1 MKLGLVAAGAAAMGF
16 AIGKQMG
23 AKGPTGF
30 GARVGAASKKV
41 TTLNPVEARRYI
53 KTKSPLI
60 IDVRDSGDTGN
71 AVAGAINIPLSNL
84 VFMGDQDFAL
94 GDDIKVKGETKVP
107 KSTVFCHPKLQGSKD
122 RPILVSCGL
131 GGQALLGAEILVDYG
146 FTEVRAVA
154 GGNMAWMDSD
164 GPVCECARLPVA
176 IMFNGQGAQSVVM
189 LTKVKDMPAVKD
201 MLEKAEKIL
210 GYNVMELCENGP
222 EEKLSQTM
230 YCQPV
235 MFIAGL
241 AGLERLRAEQPE
253 KVKKCS
259 AMGGLSLGE
268 YTSLCAAGTLSF
280 EDGLNLVKLRGE
292 AMEAAATAS
301 KQLMLSVQG
310 LEKAKLEELCKASAA
325 AEPNG
330 VCTIANSL
338 MPNGYVMGGT
348 MQCINTLKAKCE
360 EAGAAKAMVIKTAG
374 AFHTALMQPAQDKLS
389 AALEQTLPKM
399 KPNKVAVYMNVTSKP
414 MPPGSDPKDIVA
426 NLKKQLTSPVLWMD
440 SMNAMISDGVE
451 EFYECGPQKQLKAM
465 MKRINLEVWKE
476 TYNIEV

>member
-1 MKLGLVAAGAAAMGF
+1 
-16 AIGKQMG
+16 
-23 AKGPTGF
+23 
-30 GARVGAASKKV
+30 
-41 TTLNPVEARRYI
+41 
-53 KTKSPLI
+53 
-60 IDVRDSGDTGN
+60 
-71 AVAGAINIPLSNL
+71 
-84 VFMGDQDFAL
+84 
-94 GDDIKVKGETKVP
+94 
-107 KSTVFCHPKLQGSKD
+107 
-122 RPILVSCGL
+122 
-131 GGQALLGAEILVDYG
+131 
-146 FTEVRAVA
+146 
-154 GGNMAWMDSD
+154 
-164 GPVCECARLPVA
+164 
-176 IMFNGQGAQSVVM
+176 
-189 LTKVKDMPAVKD
+189 
-201 MLEKAEKIL
+201 
-210 GYNVMELCENGP
+210 
-222 EEKLSQTM
+222 
-230 YCQPV
+230 

-399 KPNKVAVYMNVTSKP
+399 KPNKVAVYMNVIAKP

-426 NLKKQLTSPVLWMD
+426 NLKKQLTSPFLWMD
-440 SMNAMISDGVE
+440 SMNAMISAGVE